1 MSSVTPQQYMENW
14 LLQKNYPEVAVILE
28 SSQSKTRVRFRQ
40 QRFLLSTEE
49 IPGIPDESP
58 FGFKWM
64 IYLQCKAGGVYDP
77 SSQGSLHLSGDI
89 KEFSFFLDDFEGVFD
104 GLDRRYTWVKCNN
117 EFRGFYVTDYAPS
130 IFDAFTEILSNK
142 IEVRVSEF

>member
-28 SSQSKTRVRFRQ
+28 SSSSKTRVRFRQ
-40 QRFLLSTEE
+40 QRFLLSPEE
-49 IPGIPDESP
+49 IPDIPDESP

-64 IYLQCKAGGVYDP
+64 IYLQCRAGGVYDQ
-77 SSQGSLHLSGDI
+77 SQGPLHLSGQI
-89 KEFSFFLDDFEGVFD
+89 KEFSFFLDEFEGIYD

-117 EFRGFYVTDYAPS
+117 EFRGFYVTDYAQA
-130 IFDAFTEILSNK
+130 IFDAFTNILTNK
-142 IEVRVSEF
+142 IEVSIS